1 MSGGRVGGAVSDHAL
16 LTPVSALQIHHAEC
30 EMNFLRLSR
39 LLPGFG
45 AGQALRLGL
54 RLPGGGADELQ
65 LWVLERAPYTATLCF
80 RQAHAVWG
88 GRPFEMQLRVYL
100 DARMAEVTG
109 CSRAARLLA
118 RYPYPNRRGF
128 ARDEKWQLDRLLGE
142 WLSRCLA
149 EGHVLH
155 DAARAVSG

>member
-1 MSGGRVGGAVSDHAL
+1 MSDQAL

-30 EMNFLRLSR
+30 ELNFQRLSR
-39 LLPGFG
+39 LLPGF
-45 AGQALRLGL
+45 AVGQAVHLGL
-54 RLPGGGADELQ
+54 RLPGDGTDELH
-65 LWVLERAPYTATLCF
+65 LLVLERAPYTATLCF
-80 RQAHAVWG
+80 RQLRPVWG
-88 GRPFEMQLRVYL
+88 GRPLEILIRVYL

-109 CSRAARLLA
+109 CSRAVRLLV
-118 RYPYPNRRGF
+118 RYPYPNQRGF

-155 DAARAVSG
+155 VAVLAATG

>member
-1 MSGGRVGGAVSDHAL
+1 MSGTRVGGAVSDHAL

-30 EMNFLRLSR
+30 ELNFLRLSR
-39 LLPGFG
+39 LLPGFV
-45 AGQALRLGL
+45 AGQTVRLGL
-54 RLPGGGADELQ
+54 RLPGDTTDELH
-65 LWVLERAPYTATLCF
+65 LLVLERAPYTATLAF
-80 RQAHAVWG
+80 RQLRPVWG
-88 GRPFEMQLRVYL
+88 GRPFEILVRAYL

-109 CSRAARLLA
+109 CSRVARLLA

-155 DAARAVSG
+155 SAVLAATG